1 MVAGLTAALLL
12 ALSAPAASA
21 ASAVAGAAGAPN
33 AKRGAPP
40 DSARHFPSP
49 LSVMLRSAIVPGW
62 GQVVNHKLIKAVL
75 VVGGEGLLISKALDE
90 YHKEQ
95 DAADLASRAAD
106 PDAYQAALVS
116 KDRHYNLKI
125 NYVWWGLA
133 AHLLQMADAY
143 VDAHLASFD
152 ADFGPED
159 APHQSAVG
167 PEPDRKGGP
176 RLAVAVHVR
185 F

>member
-1 MVAGLTAALLL
+1 MA
-12 ALSAPAASA
+12 
-21 ASAVAGAAGAPN
+21 
-33 AKRGAPP
+33 
-40 DSARHFPSP
+40 
-49 LSVMLRSAIVPGW
+49 RSAIVPGW
-62 GQVVNHKLIKAVL
+62 GQVVNHKLIKAIV
-75 VVGGEGLLISKALDE
+75 VVGGEGLLVYKALDE

-95 DAADLASRAAD
+95 DASDLASSTLD
-106 PDAYQAALVS
+106 PDAYAAALLS
-116 KDRHYNLKI
+116 KDRHNNLKV
-125 NYVWWGLA
+125 NYVWWAIA

-152 ADFGPED
+152 SDFGPED

-167 PEPDRKGGP
+167 PGLDTRGEA

>member
-1 MVAGLTAALLL
+1 M
-12 ALSAPAASA
+12 
-21 ASAVAGAAGAPN
+21 
-33 AKRGAPP
+33 
-40 DSARHFPSP
+40 F
-49 LSVMLRSAIVPGW
+49 RSAIVPGW
-62 GQVVNHKLIKAVL
+62 GQVVNHKLIKAVV

-95 DAADLASRAAD
+95 HAANIGDALG
-106 PDAYQAALVS
+106 
-116 KDRHYNLKI
+116 KDSHYNLKV
-125 NYVWWGLA
+125 NYVWWAIA

-152 ADFGPED
+152 ADFGPEE

-167 PEPDRKGGP
+167 PGLDTRGEA

>member
-1 MVAGLTAALLL
+1 
-12 ALSAPAASA
+12 
-21 ASAVAGAAGAPN
+21 
-33 AKRGAPP
+33 
-40 DSARHFPSP
+40 
-49 LSVMLRSAIVPGW
+49 MLRSAIVPGW

-75 VVGGEGLLISKALDE
+75 VVGGEGLLVSKALDE

-95 DAADLASRAAD
+95 DAANIG
-106 PDAYQAALVS
+106 DALS

-125 NYVWWGLA
+125 NYIWWGMA

-167 PEPDRKGGP
+167 PEPDRKGEP

>member
-1 MVAGLTAALLL
+1 MAAGCAAALLL
-12 ALSAPAASA
+12 PLSAPGA
-21 ASAVAGAAGAPN
+21 AGAASAPN

-75 VVGGEGLLISKALDE
+75 VVGGEGLLVSKALDE

-95 DAADLASRAAD
+95 DAANIG
-106 PDAYQAALVS
+106 DALS

-125 NYVWWGLA
+125 NYIWWGMA

-167 PEPDRKGGP
+167 PEPDRKGEP

>member
-1 MVAGLTAALLL
+1 VAFLL
-12 ALSAPAASA
+12 ALSVPGAAA
-21 ASAVAGAAGAPN
+21 TAGAPN
-33 AKRGAPP
+33 AKGGAQP

-62 GQVVNHKLIKAVL
+62 GQIANHKLIKAIV
-75 VVGGEGLLISKALDE
+75 VVGGEGLLVSKALDE

-95 DAADLASRAAD
+95 DAANLG
-106 PDAYQAALVS
+106 DALS
-116 KDRHYNLKI
+116 KDRHYNLKV
-125 NYVWWGLA
+125 NYVWWA
-133 AHLLQMADAY
+133 IAVHLLQMADAY
-143 VDAHLASFD
+143 VDAHLASFE
-152 ADFGPED
+152 ADFGPEE

-167 PEPDRKGGP
+167 PGLDRKGEL

>member
-1 MVAGLTAALLL
+1 MSLAASSCFSWRSPITSRRNRARRSGVWVVAGLTAALLL

-90 YHKEQ
+90 YH
-95 DAADLASRAAD
+95 
-106 PDAYQAALVS
+106 
-116 KDRHYNLKI
+116 
-125 NYVWWGLA
+125 
-133 AHLLQMADAY
+133 
-143 VDAHLASFD
+143 
-152 ADFGPED
+152 
-159 APHQSAVG
+159 
-167 PEPDRKGGP
+167 
-176 RLAVAVHVR
+176 
-185 F
+185 